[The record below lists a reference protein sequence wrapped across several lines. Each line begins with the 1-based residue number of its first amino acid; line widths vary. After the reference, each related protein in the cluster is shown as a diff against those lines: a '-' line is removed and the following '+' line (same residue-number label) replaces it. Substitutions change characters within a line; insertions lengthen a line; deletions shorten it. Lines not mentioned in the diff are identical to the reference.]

1 MRKWN
6 NLSFILIYEK
16 YKKIKKCSDIMIALK
31 TSLIFVLTILVLA
44 QLAAGSEMPEVT
56 EIHQLTSDLS
66 SENDATWS
74 PDDSK
79 IVYITEDSSH
89 TSLQIMD
96 TNGMNTKESFYKSW
110 LLQPDWGPGGILYI
124 AENND
129 PRNPYSNIYIINNA
143 LTDASQV
150 TQQINARNP
159 TWNNDGTKIL
169 FLRWVNYN
177 YEIWTIDP
185 DGSNAVSLTDFGISI
200 ESPSWSSDSTKIAY
214 SADENIW
221 VMNADGTN
229 WAQLTDDEFRQ
240 TDPTWSQDG
249 EWIAFISNENGYND
263 IWVMRS
269 DGNEKAVLISESR
282 NFAHP
287 DWSHDGSKLLY
298 TSYENGNGDIWAA
311 DTIFP
316 ITPAPTLEPAP
327 TQAVMV
333 EEEKT
338 NILRLVIFGVVALL
352 IMVLGLLFVFRFK
365 GLLKRP
371 QKKSIGHYP

>member
-1 MRKWN
+1 
-6 NLSFILIYEK
+6 
-16 YKKIKKCSDIMIALK
+16 MIVLK

-44 QLAAGSEMPEVT
+44 HSAAGSEMPEVT
-56 EIHQLTSDLS
+56 EIHQLTSALS
-66 SENDATWS
+66 NEYDATWS

-79 IVYITEDSSH
+79 IVYITDDSSH
-89 TSLQIMD
+89 SRLQIMD
-96 TNGMNTKESFYKSW
+96 TNGMNTKESFYKSEIS
-110 LLQPDWGPGGILYI
+110 QPDWGPGGILYI

-129 PRNPYSNIYIINNA
+129 PRIPYLSIYVINNA

-150 TQQINARNP
+150 TQQIKAKNP

-169 FLRWVNYN
+169 FLREVNYN
-177 YEIWTIDP
+177 DEIWTIDP
-185 DGSNAVSLTDFGISI
+185 DGSNAISLTDFGISI
-200 ESPSWSSDSTKIAY
+200 KSPSWSHDSTKIAY

-229 WAQLTDDEFRQ
+229 WVQLTDDGFKQ

-249 EWIAFISNENGYND
+249 EWIAFISNENGYDD
-263 IWVMRS
+263 IWVIRS
-269 DGNEKAVLISESR
+269 DGSEKAVLISESR
-282 NFAHP
+282 ILAHP

-298 TSYENGNGDIWAA
+298 TSYENRIGDIWAA

-316 ITPAPTLEPAP
+316 ITPAPTLEPVP
-327 TQAVMV
+327 TQAVM

-338 NILRLVIFGVVALL
+338 NILRLVILGVVALL
-352 IMVLGLLFVFRFK
+352 IMVFGLLFVLKFK
-365 GLLKRP
+365 GVLKRP